1 MTKGKNYNPV
11 LKTQCIRI
19 PKEGMTAKILRL
31 KDGGNCTIHKHVCI
45 KKKSG
50 TNSHYKDHLCFSAVK
65 DICKII
71 YKIFLHFL
79 YISETFNKINNITCS
94 LLFLNLS
101 QILKLAKNIKV
112 EDTMV
117 KKDAKST

>member
-1 MTKGKNYNPV
+1 MVP
-11 LKTQCIRI
+11 IAI
-19 PKEGMTAKILRL
+19 I
-31 KDGGNCTIHKHVCI
+31 
-45 KKKSG
+45 
-50 TNSHYKDHLCFSAVK
+50 
-65 DICKII
+65 KII
-71 YKIFLHFL
+71 FAFLKYKIYVKLFVKIFLHFL

-94 LLFLNLS
+94 LVFLNLS